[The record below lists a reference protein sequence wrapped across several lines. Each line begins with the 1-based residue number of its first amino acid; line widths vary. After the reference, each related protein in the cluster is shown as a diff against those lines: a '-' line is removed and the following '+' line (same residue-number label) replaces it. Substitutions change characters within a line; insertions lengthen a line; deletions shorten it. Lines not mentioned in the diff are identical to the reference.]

1 MGRNEEIRLMAY
13 YIWLEERCCHGYD
26 LDHWLK
32 AEAIWEQQQKQ
43 NGDRGNTVAEPI
55 KNATSG
61 NKKTLR
67 AKRTSASPN

>member
-32 AEAIWEQQQKQ
+32 AEAIWEQQKQ
-43 NGDRGNTVAEPI
+43 NGARENTVLEPT
-55 KNATSG
+55 KGATTG

-67 AKRTSASPN
+67 AKKPRAISN